1 LHARE
6 LAVINNHCFSRQ
18 ILDSR
23 TPGKFLRGRVISM
36 VSSHIRDSIHV
47 EAITHVQRMD
57 IRGERQ
63 RSQTV
68 GVNPNLA
75 VIGEIVLRLA

>member
-6 LAVINNHCFSRQ
+6 STVINNHNCFSRQ

-23 TPGKFLRGRVISM
+23 TPGKLLRGRIISM
-36 VSSHIRDSIHV
+36 VGGHIRDSIHV

-63 RSQTV
+63 RS
-68 GVNPNLA
+68 
-75 VIGEIVLRLA
+75 